1 MPPPQATVTTAALE
15 QFVATLDAPIDPAD
29 LRGIW
34 SEPDNS
40 GAESSSTSTTSTSHA
55 WTSSSVAPS
64 LPRSSSSG
72 GMKEEQEDVVALV
85 QTMGPSGS
93 RRREDDS
100 SSPRRRGRLT
110 NLQRRGELQ
119 AEGEERVRRVVD
131 EQLQHAVRADHRDF
145 VRRLLDRMRG
155 LRSRLH
161 LYGVAVEQALTWWPR
176 DEGDQPW
183 NAALLEELVVREIVN
198 VGTGMSSSSSSMAGG
213 YSVLLQPGLPQGA
226 AIDNQLPGVPRSVIA
241 GLRRRV
247 WQSHMANVEPFPPLD
262 APNPGRW
269 RDAPLFF
276 VPAARE
282 VVPNLPPGCLPPED
296 PLTKRVREGVAN
308 RRRLQRLPRRRPVQ
322 EPHDYHVARARPARV
337 TPLEPE
343 RDPPPE
349 PAHVEAELGCVWDAR
364 KAEERG
370 FLDRITSTTATNRP
384 LQILHELEHLN
395 SSVFCVPKLGGLDP
409 PAANEVD
416 RSITKLHNVLGA
428 CEKILRTP
436 IYTPYTRFTSRFLF
450 IWCNLLP
457 LALFPVVGP
466 DLTVPLT
473 LTISFFMLGIEDI
486 GSRVEQPFDV
496 LPLWQYCEEI
506 DNSLVQLLE
515 HSRAL
520 GRLPHVAESEQ
531 DRYIRE
537 KIGPFVSSISV

>member
-1 MPPPQATVTTAALE
+1 VPGTAGIECTPVYDAQQYALKLIRCFAIALKYHLTEDGCNPHIQLGSRTTEEDVRQATT
-15 QFVATLDAPIDPAD
+15 
-29 LRGIW
+29 
-34 SEPDNS
+34 
-40 GAESSSTSTTSTSHA
+40 
-55 WTSSSVAPS
+55 
-64 LPRSSSSG
+64 
-72 GMKEEQEDVVALV
+72 
-85 QTMGPSGS
+85 
-93 RRREDDS
+93 
-100 SSPRRRGRLT
+100 
-110 NLQRRGELQ
+110 
-119 AEGEERVRRVVD
+119 
-131 EQLQHAVRADHRDF
+131 RAF
-145 VRRLLDRMRG
+145 
-155 LRSRLH
+155 
-161 LYGVAVEQALTWWPR
+161 
-176 DEGDQPW
+176 
-183 NAALLEELVVREIVN
+183 
-198 VGTGMSSSSSSMAGG
+198 
-213 YSVLLQPGLPQGA
+213 
-226 AIDNQLPGVPRSVIA
+226 
-241 GLRRRV
+241 
-247 WQSHMANVEPFPPLD
+247 
-262 APNPGRW
+262 
-269 RDAPLFF
+269 
-276 VPAARE
+276 
-282 VVPNLPPGCLPPED
+282 
-296 PLTKRVREGVAN
+296 K
-308 RRRLQRLPRRRPVQ
+308 
-322 EPHDYHVARARPARV
+322 
-337 TPLEPE
+337 
-343 RDPPPE
+343 
-349 PAHVEAELGCVWDAR
+349 AELGCVWDAR